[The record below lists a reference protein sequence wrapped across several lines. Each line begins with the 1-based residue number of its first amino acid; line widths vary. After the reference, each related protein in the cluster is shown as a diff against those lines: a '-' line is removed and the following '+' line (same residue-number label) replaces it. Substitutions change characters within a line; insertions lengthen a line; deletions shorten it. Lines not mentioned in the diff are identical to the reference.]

1 MSVRDIGLHFGDDP
15 AELGSALDRLLDGF
29 RPAPVLLGLGEPA
42 HDMEEFPRLRNEVLR
57 HLVEHHG
64 YRSIAVESDHLAGAA
79 VDDHVTTGA
88 GDLDDVL
95 AAGFTHEFGTLPG
108 NRELLEWLREH
119 NAGVEPAERV
129 RFYGFDGPFEITGA
143 PSPRASLTAAHAYL
157 AEHLPRVPYDAG
169 DLDALLGDD
178 AAWTHPEVMMDPAHS
193 IGDTDEARR
202 LRLLAD
208 DVLSVYE
215 FEAPSLIGATSDVAY
230 FRAHAHARTARS
242 VLRYHAALAS
252 TSPSRFPTLLG
263 LRDALMAEHLRAIV
277 AAEERRGP
285 CLVFAH
291 NAHLQRA
298 RSHMP
303 WWGVSE
309 GLHWWSAGALTAA
322 SDLGGRYR
330 LIASEYGG
338 DGDADDSL
346 QGLLARAVPGRAF
359 FPAAPLADALAD
371 ARGLRVPSRPGNI
384 PLEPAELRGA
394 DAVAFVRVAG

>member
-1 MSVRDIGLHFGDDP
+1 MSVHDIGLHFGDDL
-15 AELGSALDRLLDGF
+15 AGLGSALDRLLDGF
-29 RPAPVLLGLGEPA
+29 RPAPALLALGEPTHGA
-42 HDMEEFPRLRNEVLR
+42 EEFPRLRNQVLR

-64 YRSIAVESDHLAGAA
+64 YRSIAIESDHIAGTV
-79 VDDHVTTGA
+79 VDDHVATGA

-95 AAGFTHEFGTLPG
+95 AAGFTHEFGTLRG
-108 NRELLEWLREH
+108 NRELLAWLREH
-119 NAGVEPAERV
+119 NAGADPEERV

-178 AAWTHPEVMMDPAHS
+178 DAWTHPEVMMDPAHS
-193 IGDTDEARR
+193 IGDTPEARR

-208 DVLSVYE
+208 DVLSVYG
-215 FEAPSLIGATSDVAY
+215 FEAPTLIAATSDDAY
-230 FRAHAHARTARS
+230 FRAHAHARTARA
-242 VLRYHAALAS
+242 VLRYHAVLAS
-252 TSPSRFPTLLG
+252 VSPARMPTLLG
-263 LRDALMAEHLRAIV
+263 LRDALMAEHLRAIA

-291 NAHLQRA
+291 NAHVQRA

-303 WWGVSE
+303 WWGE
-309 GLHWWSAGALTAA
+309 EDGLHWWSAGALTAA

-330 LIASEYGG
+330 LIVSEHGG

-346 QGLLARAVPGRAF
+346 QGVLAGAVPGRAF

-371 ARGLRVPSRPGNI
+371 ARDLRVPSRQGHI
-384 PLEPAELRGA
+384 PLEAAELRGA